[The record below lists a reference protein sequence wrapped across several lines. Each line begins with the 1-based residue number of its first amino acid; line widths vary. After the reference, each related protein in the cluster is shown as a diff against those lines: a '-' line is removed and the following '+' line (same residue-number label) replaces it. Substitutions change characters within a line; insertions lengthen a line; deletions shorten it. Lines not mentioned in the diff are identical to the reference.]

1 MSDNILYGLERSVYT
16 RIARLALEEKGVP
29 YVLHEVEIF
38 GPEGVPPA
46 HLQRHPFGRIPVLAS
61 GGFVLYETS
70 AITRY
75 VDEAFAGRLLQPH
88 TPQQRARMNQVIG
101 LLDAYGYRPMVWSVF
116 VQRVRIPLQGGMP
129 DEAEISRGLLDAGK
143 CLQAL
148 DDLVALEPYLVGDM
162 LSLADLH
169 AYPMLRY
176 LALAPEG
183 RALLED
189 QHPRLWGW
197 LEMMAQRPGV
207 LRTRGRFEMGA
218 EVAASSAQ

>member
-1 MSDNILYGLERSVYT
+1 MTDNILYGLERSVYT

-29 YVLHEVEIF
+29 YTLQEVEIF
-38 GPEGVPPA
+38 GPEGVPPE
-46 HLQRHPFGRIPVLAS
+46 HLQRQPFGRIPVLDA
-61 GGFVLYETS
+61 GGFMLYETS

-75 VDEAFAGRLLQPH
+75 VDEAFPGRLLQPR

-101 LLDAYGYRPMVWSVF
+101 LLDAYGYRPMVWDVF
-116 VQRVRIPLQGGMP
+116 VQRVRIPLQGGVA
-129 DEAEISRGLLDAGK
+129 DEDRVAHGLRDAAK

-148 DDLVALEPYLVGDM
+148 EDVVTPEPYLVGDM

-183 RALLED
+183 QALLQA
-189 QHPRLWGW
+189 QHPRLWAW
-197 LEMMAQRPGV
+197 LEMMSQRASV
-207 LRTRGRFEMGA
+207 QRTRGRFEQVCPTTG
-218 EVAASSAQ
+218 SQG